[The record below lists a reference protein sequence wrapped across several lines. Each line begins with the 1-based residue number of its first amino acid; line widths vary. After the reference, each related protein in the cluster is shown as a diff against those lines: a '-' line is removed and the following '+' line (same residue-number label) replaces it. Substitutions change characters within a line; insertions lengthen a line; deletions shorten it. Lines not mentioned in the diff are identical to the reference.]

1 MAKAKKTK
9 NILTDEDM
17 KPQNA
22 KWNITI
28 RMSGDLL
35 DAYRAEAARL
45 GIGYQTLM
53 QMKLREAIANPLEKR
68 VEAIEHR
75 LKMSVDDS
83 KKVLNVAN
91 NVAETQKGLYKRL
104 PEK

>member
-1 MAKAKKTK
+1 MKKTK
-9 NILTDEDM
+9 TARPLLTDEDM
-17 KPQNA
+17 KPENIKA
-22 KWNITI
+22 NITI

-68 VEAIEHR
+68 VEKLERVI
-75 LKMSVDDS
+75 KS
-83 KKVLNVAN
+83 KAV
-91 NVAETQKGLYKRL
+91 
-104 PEK
+104 